1 MDLLQLTP
9 ISGVGLR
16 TGGDQ
21 PNDSYVEVMMQYSDA
36 EGSWKIKKD
45 YRGEMMVCAHIS
57 IHNFNYKSKGL
68 SVKVNT
74 VFLQKERN
82 RLSGRSNLN

>member
-1 MDLLQLTP
+1 MDFQVDLLQLTP

-36 EGSWKIKKD
+36 EESWSTLKD
-45 YRGEMMVCAHIS
+45 YRGE
-57 IHNFNYKSKGL
+57 
-68 SVKVNT
+68 VKVWGLHYLH
-74 VFLQKERN
+74 V
-82 RLSGRSNLN
+82 RS